1 MFAERLKKLRTEKGL
16 NQTELAKI
24 LNVAKQTIS
33 NWELGNRTPDDKMLI
48 KIADL
53 FNVSTDYLLCR
64 TDNPNFSIV
73 EGTLNGKP
81 FKATVESKDINID
94 GVELSMDEFDTF
106 IKLLKQSFVNVKSVA
121 EASKNK

>member
-53 FNVSTDYLLCR
+53 FDVSTDYLLCR